1 MLVLFHLKDPKM
13 SNYSAMFNF
22 QTRVN
27 KFMSFELSNYT
38 FQLPEF
44 LVASLF
50 AVLLARNFFVHL
62 Y

>member
-1 MLVLFHLKDPKM
+1 MLVLFHMKDAKI
-13 SNYSAMFNF
+13 SNYFAIYDFK
-22 QTRVN
+22 TRVT

-44 LVASLF
+44 LVAPLL

-62 Y
+62 W

>member
-1 MLVLFHLKDPKM
+1 ML
-13 SNYSAMFNF
+13 
-22 QTRVN
+22 
-27 KFMSFELSNYT
+27 FELSNYT

-50 AVLLARNFFVHL
+50 AVYLARNVFVYL